1 MSVVLNVR
9 IEEKKGTQL
18 VHIEG
23 RLDAANAPK
32 LELKLNKLVKEGSDQ
47 IVLDFAKVDYLSSA
61 GIRLLLSMTK
71 RLAPNRGLKL
81 CAMRE
86 DVIEIIKMAGFE
98 RILEIYD
105 TEKEALQAF
114 T

>member
-1 MSVVLNVR
+1 MILNVQV
-9 IEEKKGTQL
+9 EEKKGTQL

-71 RLAPNRGLKL
+71 RPGSTLPVMYA
-81 CAMRE
+81 
-86 DVIEIIKMAGFE
+86 
-98 RILEIYD
+98 D
-105 TEKEALQAF
+105 TDENMSSFFKRF
-114 T
+114 